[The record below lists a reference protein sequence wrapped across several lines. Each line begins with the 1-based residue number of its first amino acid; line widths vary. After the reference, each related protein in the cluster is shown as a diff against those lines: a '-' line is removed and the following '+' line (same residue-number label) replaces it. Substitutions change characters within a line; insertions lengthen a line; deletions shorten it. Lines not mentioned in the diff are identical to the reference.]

1 MLLISADKT
10 VLGAPYVEGGKAC
23 GQGFKPPCAMPGTK
37 GEKEIER
44 GEERQR
50 ERGASI
56 CREGCPRVQFGLRPG
71 LDRLGGY
78 RDFWSK
84 FNKENMLWSWILKV

>member
-1 MLLISADKT
+1 
-10 VLGAPYVEGGKAC
+10 
-23 GQGFKPPCAMPGTK
+23 MPGTRR
-37 GEKEIER
+37 EKEIER

-71 LDRLGGY
+71 LNRLGGY

-84 FNKENMLWSWILKV
+84 FNKD